1 MDVYDY
7 DEVYGFEG
15 LGVEFFTHN
24 VKLCTFVHILGI
36 ELKYT
41 LYQSVYGES
50 MKEPKLENSNPQGVE
65 RAGEGAFSPTP
76 SETAQIK
83 KVWIDLSGLD
93 LSLKTSA
100 AELLRDILINYRA
113 RVLILISFGDQ
124 FEILNDF
131 RGIAHRI
138 FKEEENDEVAIQKAA
153 EELARLWAYYMPITI
168 VMLYTGRETAVAF
181 VRPRE

>member
-1 MDVYDY
+1 
-7 DEVYGFEG
+7 
-15 LGVEFFTHN
+15 
-24 VKLCTFVHILGI
+24 
-36 ELKYT
+36 
-41 LYQSVYGES
+41 
-50 MKEPKLENSNPQGVE
+50 MKNQVVGKENPVGGVE

-76 SETAQIK
+76 AEPAQNQIRIR
-83 KVWIDLSGLD
+83 KVWIDLSDLD
-93 LSLKTSA
+93 LPLKTSA
-100 AELLRDILINYRA
+100 AEVLRDILINYRA